1 MLPPERPDIYHIV
14 HIDRLPSILNDGFL
28 FSDAIIHARQG
39 AGTTIGMSHIKRR
52 RMEELT
58 VGEYK
63 DLHVGD
69 CVPFYFCPRSVML
82 YVISRGNN
90 PDLRYTGGQPNILHL
105 QTDMSAAVRWV
116 TTQNLRWAFTT
127 ANAGTRFTS
136 FYFSLKDLDKID
148 WQAVNAPKWSGG
160 NLDPAIK
167 DHKQAEFLVEKQ
179 FPLHLIQHIGVHN
192 PNVFQQVGALLKGT
206 PYSKIRVSIEHN
218 WYY

>member
-14 HIDRLPSILNDGFL
+14 HIDRLSSILNDGFL

-82 YVISRGNN
+82 FLIYKGNH
-90 PDLRYTGGQPNILHL
+90 PDLQYRGGQGSIVHL
-105 QTDMSAAVRWV
+105 RADLFK
-116 TTQNLRWAFTT
+116 TTAWAETNNLRYAFSSS
-127 ANAGTRFTS
+127 NAGAYLTGFCS
-136 FYFSLKDLDKID
+136 DLSELGRLD
-148 WQAVNAPKWSGG
+148 WK
-160 NLDPAIK
+160 AIYAHQWASPGVK
-167 DHKQAEFLVEKQ
+167 ERKQAEFLVEKR
-179 FPLHLIQHIGVHN
+179 FSFGLVRHIGVQN
-192 PNVFQQVGALLKGT
+192 ESVRQQVTKLLGPLKC
-206 PYSKIRVSIEHN
+206 KVEVEVHKD